1 MLYFYAMANNY
12 YSKFSTQE
20 LIEVYTTTIDNYGK
34 VEGELLAE
42 INSRGGETL
51 LKQQIADSKKIA
63 KERQRIAKEV
73 QQYTNDAMD
82 VGLIKKFIQSDI
94 FSPAELENEIDK
106 VYSFI
111 RKAQHNR
118 KIDGNV
124 IAGCAVGIVV
134 GAGLGSL
141 LIYLELLF
149 FPILLYPSFLIVYGI
164 AYYIIRLITKRN
176 AANLLV
182 LLSALLATILAFT
195 VVLSFIGNFF
205 S

>member
-1 MLYFYAMANNY
+1 MFYFYAMANNY
-12 YSKFSTQE
+12 YNKFSTQE

-34 VEGELLAE
+34 IEGELLAE
-42 INSRGGETL
+42 VNSRGGEAL
-51 LKQQIADSKKIA
+51 LKQQITDAKVIA

-82 VGLIKKFIQSDI
+82 VALIKKFIQSDI

-106 VYSFI
+106 VYGLI

-134 GAGLGSL
+134 GSGLGSL

-182 LLSALLATILAFT
+182 LLSALLATILAFAI
-195 VVLSFIGNFF
+195 VLSFIGNFF

>member
-1 MLYFYAMANNY
+1 MAGNY

-34 VEGELLAE
+34 VEGGLLAE
-42 INSRGGETL
+42 INNRGGEAL
-51 LKQQIADSKKIA
+51 LKQQITDAKKIA

-73 QQYTNDAMD
+73 QQYTNEAMD

-106 VYSFI
+106 AYGLI
-111 RKAQHNR
+111 KKAQHNR

-124 IAGCAVGIVV
+124 IAGCAVGVA
-134 GAGLGSL
+134 AGSLLGSL
-141 LIYLELLF
+141 LLYTVALF
-149 FPILLYPSFLIVYGI
+149 FPMFFFPSLLIVYVI
-164 AYYIIRLITKRN
+164 AYYVIYLITKRN

-182 LLSALLATILAFT
+182 LLSALLATILSLAII
-195 VVLSFIGNFF
+195 LSL
-205 S
+205 